1 MPLYYCPRVLFQK
14 WFPLNGAERHKK
26 KKNIIAIGGQEKKG
40 DFEGE
45 VYKKQE
51 TFEPCIY
58 IFLRRINNQRPRLLE
73 KKF

>member
-1 MPLYYCPRVLFQK
+1 VVSIK
-14 WFPLNGAERHKK
+14 WSRATQK

-58 IFLRRINNQRPRLLE
+58 IFLRRINN
-73 KKF
+73 